1 MIALQPLSDAVLCSQ
16 ALLVLEPFA
25 GSVGSLLGH
34 QRGIRTPISMS
45 TEQEP
50 DLAERDYGQY
60 EGRRAARLA
69 PEDVL
74 VDAMR
79 GRSTTGPRSR
89 EPAARARARAPR
101 GGAARSR
108 LRPAEM

>member
-16 ALLVLEPFA
+16 ALLALGLFA

-50 DLAERDYGQY
+50 DLAERDYGRY
-60 EGRRAARLA
+60 EGR
-69 PEDVL
+69 P
-74 VDAMR
+74 
-79 GRSTTGPRSR
+79 PRDS
-89 EPAARARARAPR
+89 
-101 GGAARSR
+101 GAADPDFDQRK
-108 LRPAEM
+108 